1 MFVDGNGQR
10 HAARRFEAVAR
21 DQIARVFERE
31 RIAGIEQNARA

>member
-1 MFVDGNGQR
+1 
-10 HAARRFEAVAR
+10 VAR